1 MNLKFAQAKTKLKK
15 VKAQYMGEY
24 VHKTSNCKNKIIS
37 FYGFCIFAS

>member
-24 VHKTSNCKNKIIS
+24 VRKTSNCKNKIIS
-37 FYGFCIFAS
+37 FYGFGIFAS